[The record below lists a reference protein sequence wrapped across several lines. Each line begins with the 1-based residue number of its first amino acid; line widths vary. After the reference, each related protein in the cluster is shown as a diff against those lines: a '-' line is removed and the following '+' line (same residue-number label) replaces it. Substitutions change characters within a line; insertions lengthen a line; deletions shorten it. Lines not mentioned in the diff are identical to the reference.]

1 MNMKRT
7 RTDTKPWYREPWPWV
22 AIAIPGA
29 AVIMGIVTLFIAI
42 SNPDPLVVDE
52 STYKQ
57 IRSELKAQE
66 EPAGQVT
73 EGEREDGAG

>member
-29 AVIMGIVTLFIAI
+29 AVIMGIATLLIAI
-42 SNPDPLVVDE
+42 NNPDPVIVDE
-52 STYKQ
+52 STYEK
-57 IRSELKAQE
+57 IRADLKAQDA
-66 EPAGQVT
+66 PAGQL
-73 EGEREDGAG
+73 EPGERDDGAD

>member
-1 MNMKRT
+1 MT
-7 RTDTKPWYREPWPWV
+7 DLDTKPWYREPWPWV